1 MEIGQSQGFF
11 APVYF
16 DLEPDEIIALTKSYD
31 SLRIGIH
38 HDKGE
43 YDKVFHL
50 VVASSRGACHSTLSK
65 ALGRLNPQI
74 KDGEKDGEKYQGL
87 AGGCCILYEEDRRL
101 WFNMCD
107 FSESEK
113 LPAREGLGYFGE
125 PARSLIKQ
133 ILQHSI
139 EQQNLLE

>member
-1 MEIGQSQGFF
+1 MEIGQSQGFL

-16 DLEPDEIIALTKSYD
+16 DPEPDEIIALTKSYD
-31 SLRIGIH
+31 SLRIGIY

-50 VVASSRGACHSTLSK
+50 VVASSRGARHSTLQK

-74 KDGEKDGEKYQGL
+74 KPGNGEKYQGL
-87 AGGCCILYEEDRRL
+87 AGGCCVLYEEDRRL

-107 FSESEK
+107 FSGSEK
-113 LPAREGLGYFGE
+113 LPAREGLEYFGE